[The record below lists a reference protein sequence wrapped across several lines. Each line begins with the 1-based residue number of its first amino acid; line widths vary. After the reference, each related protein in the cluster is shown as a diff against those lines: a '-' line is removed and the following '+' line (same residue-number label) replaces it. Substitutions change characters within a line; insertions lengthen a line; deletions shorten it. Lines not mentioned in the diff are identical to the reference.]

1 VIASSPAGHSAGELR
16 LPPRLEGLR
25 ESRVDVV
32 GIAGV
37 EGGEIAGYLL
47 AAGFTRV
54 IGHDQQLDLEHLT
67 TAHRLAHA
75 GTAEGVCRAHL
86 EQLLSGLAGLNLG
99 ERYLDGIEE
108 SELIIASQ
116 AWFLNPANQLLHRLQ
131 AQGRPFYSL
140 IQAYLDLAR
149 GPVIGVTG
157 SHGKSTTSS
166 LVAAALRRA
175 EVFPTVWLG
184 GNDRHNQQALEAVAA
199 DEAGLGCLVLEI
211 SNRQLLQAT
220 TAPEI
225 AAITNITPNHLEE
238 HGGMAGYVAC
248 KRRIFDLDG
257 CRVGVRNADD
267 PVSLGTGPLRPG
279 IAELRFSMSRAGLR
293 DWDGAFFDQ
302 GWLFERR
309 QGRETAVLE
318 ASSLR
323 LLGDHNLANALA
335 AIALC
340 TALGERTD
348 GRQAALGQ
356 GIARFGTLAHRIQL
370 IWQEGDVDFYDDL
383 SSTTPQSTLA
393 AIRAVGVPVILIC
406 GGQDKGI
413 SFDELAEQLGG
424 PVRQVMLLPGSG
436 SSRIAKAAAEQGRGE
451 LIHPVSTLEE
461 AVAGARGL
469 AQAGQAVLLSPAC
482 PGFFSAHYQE
492 GGYRNLVR
500 RLSTSPRRRRGPG

>member
-1 VIASSPAGHSAGELR
+1 VIASCRPDPPAGELR
-16 LPPRLEGLR
+16 LPPALSGLR
-25 ESRVDVV
+25 DSRVDVV

-37 EGGEIAGYLL
+37 EGGEIANYLL

-54 IGHDQQLDLEHLT
+54 VGHDQQPDLAALSA
-67 TAHRLAHA
+67 AHRLAHA
-75 GTAEGVCRAHL
+75 GSAEVERRAHL
-86 EQLLSGLAGLNLG
+86 DRLLTGLFQVNLG
-99 ERYLDGIEE
+99 ERYLQGIAE

-116 AWFLNPANQLLHRLQ
+116 AWFLHPANAVLHQLR

-157 SHGKSTTSS
+157 SHGKSTTSA

-175 EVFPTVWLG
+175 EVFPAVWLG
-184 GNDRHNQQALEAVAA
+184 GNDRHNQQALEAVAG
-199 DEAGLGCLVLEI
+199 DEAGESCLVLEI

-220 TAPEI
+220 SAPSI

-257 CRVGVRNADD
+257 CRVAVRNAQD
-267 PVSLGTGPLRPG
+267 PVSLESGPLREG
-279 IAELRFSMSRAGLR
+279 VAELRFSTSRAALEG
-293 DWDGAFFDQ
+293 WDGAFLDG

-309 QGRETAVLE
+309 RGRDTAVLE

-323 LLGDHNLANALA
+323 LKGEHNLANALA

-340 TALGERTD
+340 SALEERTA
-348 GRQAALGQ
+348 GRQVAVGE
-356 GIARFGTLAHRIQL
+356 GIGRFGTLAHRIQL
-370 IWQEGDVDFYDDL
+370 IWQEEGVDYYDDL

-393 AIRAVGVPVILIC
+393 AIRTVGHPVILIC

-413 SFDELAEQLGG
+413 SFDDLAEQLGG
-424 PVRQVMLLPGSG
+424 PVKQVMLLPGTG
-436 SSRIAKAAAEQGRGE
+436 SSRIAEAAAQRSLGD
-451 LIHPVSTLEE
+451 LIHAVATLEE
-461 AVAGARGL
+461 AVAGARHL
-469 AQAGQAVLLSPAC
+469 ARSGDAVLLSPAC

-492 GGYRNLVR
+492 GGYRKLVR
-500 RLSTSPRRRRGPG
+500 RLSTSPRRRRAPG

>member
-1 VIASSPAGHSAGELR
+1 MTASSPPGPRAGKLR
-16 LPPRLEGLR
+16 LPAALAGLR

-54 IGHDQQLDLEHLT
+54 VGHDQQPDLERLT
-67 TAHRLAHA
+67 QAHRLAHA
-75 GTAEGVCRAHL
+75 GTAEEVRRAHL
-86 EQLLSGLAGLNLG
+86 QRLLSGLSAVNLG
-99 ERYLDGIEE
+99 ERYLEGIEE
-108 SELIIASQ
+108 SQLIIASQ
-116 AWFLNPANQLLHRLQ
+116 AWFLSPANQVLHELK

-175 EVFPTVWLG
+175 QVFPTVWLA
-184 GNDRHNQQALEAVAA
+184 GNDRHNQQALEAVAS

-257 CRVGVRNADD
+257 CRVAVRNADD
-267 PVSLGTGPLRPG
+267 PVSLGTGPLRAG
-279 IAELRFSMSRAGLR
+279 VAELRFSMSRSGLG
-293 DWDGAFFDQ
+293 DWDGAFLDQ

-309 QGRETAVLE
+309 KGGDHAVLE

-323 LLGDHNLANALA
+323 LRGDHNLANALA

-340 TALGERTD
+340 SALGERTE
-348 GRQAALGQ
+348 GCQPALGE

-370 IWQEGDVDFYDDL
+370 IWQEDGVDFYDDL

-393 AIRAVGVPVILIC
+393 AIRTVSAPVILIC

-413 SFDELAEQLGG
+413 PFDELAEQLGG
-424 PVRQVMLLPGSG
+424 SVRHVMLLPGTG
-436 SSRIAKAAAEQGRGE
+436 SSRIAEAAARRSRGD
-451 LIHPVSTLEE
+451 LIHTVETLED
-461 AVAGARGL
+461 AVAGARRL

-482 PGFFSAHYQE
+482 PGFFSAHYQD

-500 RLSTSPRRRRGPG
+500 RLSTSPRRRRVPG